1 MELNTEGQKDG
12 GQQPPQP
19 LQPSRHGIA
28 KSTGQEIAATVVAGG
43 SHDHTHIIVHRPPRD
58 QLPRNSQPY
67 PTATNRHRAV
77 MENSDQ
83 TQNKYGNFDR
93 NLMSSNTNI
102 EVAYTPTR
110 EANPHIGLRNQEGT
124 GTNKTS
130 LDTHGSMNPEKPNKR
145 QLPQTRTQSGEEEF
159 DIIQE
164 KWRDLTER
172 KKAQEVETAA
182 MLKALETSLF
192 AKEEMP
198 TNGDQQP
205 VKERQDCRP
214 GIPPTQRGEE
224 GPNNPRTPNTQA
236 GQSAE
241 KEKVSP
247 WPGQSP
253 DTENSKNVNRT
264 RKSFVKQIETS
275 DENKNQKLPTQ
286 CQDRTEKSFVK
297 QIDTLDENHNEKIP
311 TRYQDGQHSGQS
323 PVEEKEMV
331 ARRACN
337 HPKHRARIYVGQPI
351 NKHQDMTA
359 SGTTQG

>member
-19 LQPSRHGIA
+19 LQPSRHGIT

-124 GTNKTS
+124 GTNKTI
-130 LDTHGSMNPEKPNKR
+130 LDTHGSLNPEKPNKR
-145 QLPQTRTQSGEEEF
+145 QLPQTRTQSGDEEF
-159 DIIQE
+159 NILQE
-164 KWRDLTER
+164 KWRDLTKR
-172 KKAQEVETAA
+172 KKAQQVETAA

-198 TNGDQQP
+198 TSGDQQP
-205 VKERQDCRP
+205 VKERQDCHP
-214 GIPPTQRGEE
+214 GIPPPQKREE
-224 GPNNPRTPNTQA
+224 GPNNPRTLNTQA
-236 GQSAE
+236 NQSVVKPLVMLMVPF
-241 KEKVSP
+241 KE
-247 WPGQSP
+247 
-253 DTENSKNVNRT
+253 T
-264 RKSFVKQIETS
+264 
-275 DENKNQKLPTQ
+275 
-286 CQDRTEKSFVK
+286 
-297 QIDTLDENHNEKIP
+297 
-311 TRYQDGQHSGQS
+311 
-323 PVEEKEMV
+323 
-331 ARRACN
+331 
-337 HPKHRARIYVGQPI
+337 IY
-351 NKHQDMTA
+351 
-359 SGTTQG
+359 